1 MYWAFK
7 KKRKK
12 SSRNSSLS
20 EKPNRFFLMERTL
33 ARYLSIKFLFIACLR
48 DETEEIKENTV
59 CNGIQWWWIIYLYLQ
74 DLFPLIASLPR
85 QRSKYSC
92 SVLQFKKFKKKN
104 KWNVC
109 KDEMSDLYTKIMTIN
124 FKTIL
129 PFKPLSGQFKKNIK
143 ISWRHIS
150 QDCKMTDWL
159 EPWHWAYICNTRKT
173 D

>member
-1 MYWAFK
+1 
-7 KKRKK
+7 
-12 SSRNSSLS
+12 
-20 EKPNRFFLMERTL
+20 MERTL
-33 ARYLSIKFLFIACLR
+33 SRYLSIKFLFIACLR

-74 DLFPLIASLPR
+74 DLLKKFPLIASLPW
-85 QRSKYSC
+85 QRSKYSF
-92 SVLQFKKFKKKN
+92 SVLQFKKFKKIKCMQRQF
-104 KWNVC
+104 K
-109 KDEMSDLYTKIMTIN
+109 MSDLYTKIMTIN

-129 PFKPLSGQFKKNIK
+129 PFKPLSGQFQRKNNK
-143 ISWRHIS
+143 ISWRQIS